1 MKLLREKVTIR
12 TPTGTLM
19 GTLFVGHDG
28 LPELL
33 VDCGCPEY
41 YRPAQF
47 PDAWDLDA
55 PLGQIELG
63 PLLRAW
69 LMIDTA
75 RGIMV
80 EAQREDGETDDERQ
94 DRERDEEVNRRILEE
109 KEDIDHG

>member
-1 MKLLREKVTIR
+1 MKELREKATIK

-19 GTLFVGHDG
+19 GTLFVGIDG

-33 VDCGCPEY
+33 VDCGCPEH

-47 PDAWDLDA
+47 PDAWDMDVQT
-55 PLGQIELG
+55 GQLELG

-75 RGIMV
+75 RGIV
-80 EAQREDGETDDERQ
+80 AEAQREEGNNATA
-94 DRERDEEVNRRILEE
+94 
-109 KEDIDHG
+109 